1 MESQAAG
8 KTRMSF
14 SLRTLL
20 EIVAIVA
27 LILAFVFRNT
37 DWLSSGNG
45 RYQLHLVK
53 EQNKTYETLLD
64 TKTGRIWKAS
74 GGYQN
79 GRYDWVSIEPA
90 DVGQP
95 PSQVGGK

>member
-1 MESQAAG
+1 MEGQAAG

-20 EIVAIVA
+20 ELIAIVA
-27 LILAFVFRNT
+27 LIVAFVFQKA
-37 DWLSSGNG
+37 DWLSNGNG

-53 EQNKTYETLLD
+53 ERNSTSEILLD
-64 TKTGRIWKAS
+64 TRTGRIWKAN

-79 GRYDWVSIEPA
+79 GRQAWISIEPA
-90 DVGQP
+90 DLGQP
-95 PSQVGGK
+95 PSQLGGK